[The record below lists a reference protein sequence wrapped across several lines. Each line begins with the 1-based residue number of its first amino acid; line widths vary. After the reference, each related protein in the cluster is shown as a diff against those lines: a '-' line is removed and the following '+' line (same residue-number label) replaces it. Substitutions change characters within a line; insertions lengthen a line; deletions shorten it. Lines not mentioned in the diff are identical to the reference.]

1 MLVHADKEGFVLDVH
16 REGSEK
22 TAICKGPSHRRG
34 GKGTPLP
41 LSSFGINKYNGQR
54 TKTCKN
60 CLVQSGR
67 RTITETA
74 QPTVV
79 IQKLNVNDG
88 QLSVKD
94 IEHGMGSGIHKWRVV
109 IFRPVEVVVY
119 AKDFLDAGAEAGEGD
134 IIRIERLD

>member
-1 MLVHADKEGFVLDVH
+1 M
-16 REGSEK
+16 
-22 TAICKGPSHRRG
+22 
-34 GKGTPLP
+34 
-41 LSSFGINKYNGQR
+41 
-54 TKTCKN
+54 
-60 CLVQSGR
+60 
-67 RTITETA
+67 TETA